1 MLHLVFLTLGLIVAS
16 SLLLAILH
24 RGFVRGITWFDDRNE
39 ARERAEAAARAR
51 YERERREA
59 AQAKNAA
66 KEDEWA
72 EIIDV

>member
-1 MLHLVFLTLGLIVAS
+1 MLHLILLTLGLIVAS
-16 SLLLAILH
+16 SLVLLILH

-39 ARERAEAAARAR
+39 ARERAEAAMRAR

-59 AQAKNAA
+59 AHTKDAVKD
-66 KEDEWA
+66 DEWA